1 MENPQPTQKSTQ
13 QSTAATDTIRVTV
26 PFVSGEAQAQ
36 ELSGDLVFDPTDP
49 YAVQLVFGHETGRDV
64 TWSFA
69 RDLLAEGLYEPA
81 GDGDVLV
88 WPCLGT
94 TGSAVVIIELRSPHG
109 MAMLQTSSKG
119 VHRFVTDIFAAV
131 PAGAESSMMAMD
143 DLVTHLLTEA

>member
-1 MENPQPTQKSTQ
+1 MENQQHTQQPTD
-13 QSTAATDTIRVTV
+13 AGDTIRVTV
-26 PFVSGEAQAQ
+26 PFVSGETHVQ
-36 ELSGDLVFDPTDP
+36 ELQGDLVFDPADP

-94 TGSAVVIIELRSPHG
+94 NGSAVVVIELRSPHG
-109 MAMLQTSSKG
+109 MAMLQTSSKA
-119 VHRFVTDIFAAV
+119 VQRFVSDVFDAV
-131 PAGAESSMMAMD
+131 PAGTETSRIPLD
-143 DLVTHLLTEA
+143 DLVNYLLS